1 MGKSIEVMLA
11 SPPERDEIV
20 AQLFHT
26 DGGQWGEIYR
36 EDSVFKLEIIKSPME
51 SLHLDCEECLD
62 AMQTAIA
69 ELKLRLEGV

>member
-1 MGKSIEVMLA
+1 MGKSIEVMIA

-36 EDSVFKLEIIKSPME
+36 ENGVYRVELFTSQTEP
-51 SLHLDCEECLD
+51 LHLDCEECVD

-69 ELKLRLEGV
+69 ELKARLEDL